1 MLVHSR
7 VTINILSLTF
17 TNACGWRETTW
28 SEVTCL
34 KKQGASLILQGKR
47 VQYLITSKTQTSP
60 VKLQNLPPSVVMSQY
75 TLNGFPVALGSIQY
89 SPFSCAFVNFRMF
102 SQEIP
107 GSLGDRPSIVLCLV
121 INLRNCLKL

>member
-1 MLVHSR
+1 MLVHRR

-17 TNACGWRETTW
+17 TNARGWRETTW

-34 KKQGASLILQGKR
+34 KKQGASLIVQEKR
-47 VQYLITSKTQTSP
+47 VQYLITSKAQTSP
-60 VKLQNLPPSVVMSQY
+60 PFKGQNLPPSVVMSQY

-89 SPFSCAFVNFRMF
+89 SPFSCELVSFRMF

-107 GSLGDRPSIVLCLV
+107 GSLGDRP
-121 INLRNCLKL
+121 RPTEREED